1 MKMKNI
7 LCWFM
12 TIVFI
17 LPILA
22 SCKKEGDALI
32 ERELE
37 KLEVS
42 QELKDEARSLLSLHK
57 AVSKTMR
64 KLPRLKK
71 LPKGDSLEHS
81 KATRIHKTNRE
92 RTLSILNEQERAL
105 NLLVGKVKNLSRIGY
120 ETEGGVE
127 IISQSE
133 TLTLFNLLSIRE
145 MAGNLAN
152 NTLLLMTKFD
162 KEYFDQVDGNKEM
175 KEFLLSTYIESLSIL
190 AITNRDLKSTLSHL
204 REMKDAGLLDKDLDK
219 TINKLV
225 LKIGGSERT
234 EKQQVNNFL
243 KESITDK
250 AQDAL
255 GKAVAEYHNS
265 LKGKTFL
272 YHPELRDHPMIHIL
286 VIVSNLTWGL
296 VNTLVGLGFVITAAI
311 LAPITQAAGAT
322 IRAFGYE
329 PLFMEMR
336 LPRLRIAD
344 NHMQIYADVCGL
356 GFTESKMSAGIFE
369 LDFCTWESFASDH
382 EGGHA
387 KQSALLGPLYFPAA
401 ILSYILVLGHGGYIE
416 EWADA
421 WATT

>member
-1 MKMKNI
+1 
-7 LCWFM
+7 M
-12 TIVFI
+12 TVVLI

-22 SCKKEGDALI
+22 ACKREGDVLL
-32 ERELE
+32 EKELE
-37 KLEVS
+37 RLELS
-42 QELKDEARSLLSLHK
+42 HELKDEAKELLGLHK
-57 AVSKTMR
+57 STSKVMR

-71 LPKGDSLEHS
+71 LPKDNTLTLVKAS
-81 KATRIHKTNRE
+81 KLHRENKE
-92 RTLSILNEQERAL
+92 RTLQVLNEQEKAL
-105 NLLVGKVKNLSRIGY
+105 TSLVDNVKKLSRISF
-120 ETEGGVE
+120 ETTGGVE
-127 IISQSE
+127 VISQSE

-219 TINKLV
+219 TISKLV

-272 YHPELRDHPMIHIL
+272 YHPELRDHPMILIL

-401 ILSYILVLGHGGYIE
+401 ILSYILVRGHGGYIE